1 MQLVFK
7 LKLITIFFSNF
18 SPQMRSKLVFIFV
31 KELLIDILTVSLP
44 VSGWGHSGDPLRSQG
59 SRVRRLLIIQ
69 NWIQEGVEAAAA
81 GGQPVVNGL
90 VSKITFEYLE
100 RLCYFESH
108 WTTKTNFFQNIAWS
122 DGADLWQKC
131 FFTWAFRADKKALF
145 GANRF
150 CKKKEWKKF
159 NFSYMHTILNY
170 FYRVFFLTCYIFR
183 YKMSAVKLYGYVE
196 TRADEQ
202 GYYFYNAPHVY
213 FGFYDYPILNISH
226 RVLWKIHKNVQF
238 AKIGK
243 CYSTIFSTT
252 IVL

>member
-1 MQLVFK
+1 
-7 LKLITIFFSNF
+7 
-18 SPQMRSKLVFIFV
+18 MRSKIVFIFV
-31 KELLIDILTVSLP
+31 KVLLKYILTVSLP

-131 FFTWAFRADKKALF
+131 FFTWAFRADKTALF

-150 CKKKEWKKF
+150 WKKKSEKSLILVTCILYWSIFIGSFFKHVT
-159 NFSYMHTILNY
+159 FSAI
-170 FYRVFFLTCYIFR
+170 
-183 YKMSAVKLYGYVE
+183 
-196 TRADEQ
+196 
-202 GYYFYNAPHVY
+202 
-213 FGFYDYPILNISH
+213 
-226 RVLWKIHKNVQF
+226 
-238 AKIGK
+238 K
-243 CYSTIFSTT
+243 C
-252 IVL
+252 LQ

>member
-1 MQLVFK
+1 MRLVFK

-108 WTTKTNFFQNIAWS
+108 
-122 DGADLWQKC
+122 
-131 FFTWAFRADKKALF
+131 
-145 GANRF
+145 
-150 CKKKEWKKF
+150 
-159 NFSYMHTILNY
+159 
-170 FYRVFFLTCYIFR
+170 
-183 YKMSAVKLYGYVE
+183 
-196 TRADEQ
+196 
-202 GYYFYNAPHVY
+202 
-213 FGFYDYPILNISH
+213 
-226 RVLWKIHKNVQF
+226 
-238 AKIGK
+238 
-243 CYSTIFSTT
+243 
-252 IVL
+252 